1 MYTRNARLVRPA
13 LQNLDFLFAPVM
25 DGTSKLTMGEIVNG
39 DAGKIT
45 VIGDNDTVIQGTST
59 STATSGTSGTG
70 TGGTSTVTSGTGTY
84 TGTGGLKILNDLDG
98 IVARAKAA
106 KEKEEAEKA
115 A

>member
-59 STATSGTSGTG
+59 STATSGTSGTD
-70 TGGTSTVTSGTGTY
+70 GTSTATSGTGTY